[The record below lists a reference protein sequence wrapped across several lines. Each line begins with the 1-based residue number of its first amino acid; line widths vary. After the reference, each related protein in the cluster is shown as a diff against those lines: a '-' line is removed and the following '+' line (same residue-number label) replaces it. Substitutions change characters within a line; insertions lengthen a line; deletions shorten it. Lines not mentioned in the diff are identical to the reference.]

1 MADNY
6 YWSVV
11 FHRTE
16 TRIPD
21 YLVYLF
27 NTKEEAIQSIRKRQV
42 DCGLT
47 LTDSDISNLVEEELP
62 ILLDGTT
69 VVSISLVKQP
79 KL

>member
-47 LTDSDISNLVEEELP
+47 LTDSDIYNLVEEELP
-62 ILLDGTT
+62 ISLDGTT